1 MISLPHL
8 WLPILLSAV
17 LVFIA
22 SSLIHMV
29 VKWHNSDYLTLPN
42 EDEVRAAIRKMNPPP
57 GQYLLPRI
65 SDMGLLKTPEV
76 QRKFIEGPV
85 GFLMLRKS
93 GAPNMGPA
101 LVQWF
106 VFAIVIS
113 IFAAYLGSRTLPPGT
128 HYLKVFRVAGT
139 IGFLGYAAGA
149 VPAAIWMGK
158 PWRSAAK
165 ELVDGII
172 YGLLTAGAFGWLW
185 PR

>member
-1 MISLPHL
+1 MVSLPQL

-17 LVFIA
+17 LVFVA

-29 VKWHNSDYLTLPN
+29 IKWHNSDYLTLSN
-42 EDEVRAAIRKMNPPP
+42 EDEVRAAIRKTNPAP
-57 GQYLLPRI
+57 GQYVLPRV
-65 SDMGLLKTPEV
+65 SDMSLLKTPEV
-76 QRKFIEGPV
+76 QRKFTEGPV
-85 GFLMLRKS
+85 GFLALKKS
-93 GAPNMGPA
+93 GKPNMGPA

-106 VFAIVIS
+106 VFAVVIS
-113 IFAAYLGSRTLPPGT
+113 IFAAYLCSRTLPPGT
-128 HYLKVFRVAGT
+128 QYLKVFRVAGT
-139 IGFLGYAAGA
+139 IGLLGYAAGA

-165 ELVDGII
+165 EVVDGFI